1 MQDKVAFIFNN
12 LSLMNMQQ
20 KSDDLIET
28 LQSEGQEL
36 NTFSSWLAQYLVL
49 KRASIEPNFHTLYA
63 SFLEVSLVYLSFVL
77 WKDFNLINVMNYI
90 DVFRA

>member
-20 KSDDLIET
+20 KSDDLIEV

-63 SFLEVSLVYLSFVL
+63 SFLEVSFFFFITVILTYDDLL
-77 WKDFNLINVMNYI
+77 
-90 DVFRA
+90 